1 VDLRFGWDLA
11 LAALLLSLVLC
22 MVIAGVYVL
31 TYEGLSYLRG
41 FTQTLA
47 TAGIVSALVMMAIGS
62 DIGRGVGL
70 VGALTLIRF
79 RSTLKDTRD
88 LLFVFASLIVG
99 VACGV
104 FAFGL
109 AIVGT
114 LVFCAAMTYVS
125 WSSFGSRRE
134 FNAILKL
141 QVSASAREQRGLVE
155 VLQRYCKSF
164 VLISLR
170 DAGSELQEHSYH
182 LSLIEADAK
191 ARLLSQL
198 TGMPGVGAISLLMQD
213 TALEM

>member
-1 VDLRFGWDLA
+1 
-11 LAALLLSLVLC
+11 
-22 MVIAGVYVL
+22 
-31 TYEGLSYLRG
+31 
-41 FTQTLA
+41 
-47 TAGIVSALVMMAIGS
+47 MAIGS

-114 LVFCAAMTYVS
+114 LVFCAAMSYVS
-125 WSSFGSRRE
+125 WSAFGSRRE

-141 QVSASAREQRGLVE
+141 QVTSNPHEQRALIE
-155 VLQRYCKSF
+155 VLQRYCSNF
-164 VLISLR
+164 ALLNLR
-170 DAGSELQEHSYH
+170 DAGSAAQEHSYH
-182 LSLIEADAK
+182 LSLLKPDAK
-191 ARLLSQL
+191 VRLLHDL
-198 TGMPGVGAISLLMQD
+198 GEVPGVAAVSLLMQD

>member
-11 LAALLLSLVLC
+11 LAALLLSLALC
-22 MVIAGVYVL
+22 MLIAWVYVL
-31 TYEGLSYLRG
+31 TYQGLSYLRG

-47 TAGIVSALVMMAIGS
+47 TAGIISALVMMAIGS

-109 AIVGT
+109 AIIGT
-114 LVFCAAMTYVS
+114 VVFCVAISYVS

-141 QVSASAREQRGLVE
+141 QIPADPLEQRVFVE
-155 VLQRYCKSF
+155 VLQRYCHSF
-164 VLISLR
+164 ALINLR
-170 DAGSELQEHSYH
+170 DAGLDIQEHSYH
-182 LSLIEADAK
+182 LSLTKPDAK
-191 ARLLSQL
+191 VRLIHDLGGL
-198 TGMPGVGAISLLMQD
+198 PGVGAVSLLMQD
-213 TALEM
+213 TALEL

>member
-1 VDLRFGWDLA
+1 MDLRFGWDLA

-22 MVIAGVYVL
+22 MLIAWVYVL
-31 TYEGLSYLRG
+31 TYQGLSYLRG

-47 TAGIVSALVMMAIGS
+47 TAGVVSALVMMAIGS

-109 AIVGT
+109 AIVGA
-114 LVFCAAMTYVS
+114 LVFCAAISYVS

-141 QVSASAREQRGLVE
+141 QVVPDPQEQRVLVE
-155 VLQRYCKSF
+155 VLQRYCRSF
-164 VLISLR
+164 ALLNLR
-170 DAGSELQEHSYH
+170 DAGNDAQEHSYH
-182 LSLIEADAK
+182 LSLTSPDAK
-191 ARLLSQL
+191 SRLLHDL
-198 TGMPGVGAISLLMQD
+198 GEVAGVGAVSLLMQD